1 MNLSLTRAYQ
11 EIPQKMIKESLIP
24 VVLSILT
31 MRETTSSA
39 EATIN
44 QLVRSADE
52 VVQPSGHSTYQ
63 AVAH

>member
-1 MNLSLTRAYQ
+1 MNLSSTRVCQ
-11 EIPQKMIKESLIP
+11 EMLQKMIKESLIA
-24 VVLSILT
+24 VVLPILI
-31 MRETTSSA
+31 MRETTSSV